1 MVAWQR
7 PTQLRFYGQPCL
19 ALNLVRHGWLT
30 LVRIFRRFAAG
41 NLE

>member
-1 MVAWQR
+1 MVEWQR
-7 PTQLRFYGQPCL
+7 PTQARFCGQPGV
-19 ALNLVRHGWLT
+19 AINVARHGWLA